1 MISDLGLPRE
11 LTYLILL
18 LAFAVYVMKFPDIL
32 HINKIFD
39 DITCSQEVDGI
50 KVLQLE
56 TAAGAAIRVLI
67 ESITSHIS
75 YLLLGSFFLY
85 SIYCSVSVKQF
96 FDNAIGVNVPRTRF
110 LPVKATSDLL
120 LVQVNL

>member
-85 SIYCSVSVKQF
+85 SIYCLVSVKQF